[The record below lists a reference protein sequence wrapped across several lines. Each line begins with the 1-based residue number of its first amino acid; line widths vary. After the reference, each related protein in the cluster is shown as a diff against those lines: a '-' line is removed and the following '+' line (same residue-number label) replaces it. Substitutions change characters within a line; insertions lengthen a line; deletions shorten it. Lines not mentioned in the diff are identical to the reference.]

1 MTTVTIITEL
11 KEKFEKKTPKSPIIT
26 MELEKKTEYGSPK
39 SPEVKLIEHN
49 EYSRP

>member
-26 MELEKKTEYGSPK
+26 ELEKKTEEGNGK
-39 SPEVKLIEHN
+39 WLEIEYV
-49 EYSRP
+49 ELFA